1 MDSAAMKLLLR
12 ALNRQTA
19 FAAIVFLNI
28 IGGIIVVHHL
38 SKQSNPAPKLHSSQ
52 AQILASKPAGH
63 HTDLSFLRGGF
74 SAKPVLLDS
83 TAGASETT
91 WTRTLTC
98 PRWEAYD
105 KRIQEDKDFSGSC
118 KQIGSQN
125 GFNTTMCM
133 SQRFCGQGYM
143 LVERLD
149 KELCDAAFNQTVS
162 ADAGFDQ
169 YVKERVGPDS
179 FYLVFNGNER
189 NAPATW
195 THIGRCTYKI
205 PFRLTNPGSYSVNLF
220 HTHENFAPVNEVQP
234 VWPIAF
240 LNNLVAKDYTM
251 DVCLHCPIFTPK
263 TVRNMNLPLCSRS
276 DPQQGVYLKM
286 TFETERE
293 TMRHAIH
300 QMPFIWEPLGCKFDQ
315 LFEDG
320 KNFECISDR
329 VNFNIGVYGDSHSRT
344 LWNGIHSRLS
354 ANKKPVGIFKL
365 TEGGYRMYNP
375 ADMKSKLNLT
385 DEEIQTHQSGRIDMS
400 NPINK
405 DPFNET
411 IAHLDVKYKGLTHM
425 NIFTDASYFQ
435 KWDSSFG
442 KSGASLTDITLFP
455 HNAVIINVGQWAAS
469 GPGLGGHFS
478 TKRYTDLLRY
488 AANEIEL
495 VQQRRP
501 SLPAKPLD
509 FIWLGITAFPVI
521 ADPNHFRVGERD
533 WRTNHRL
540 RIWSEYSEG
549 LFRDMDIKSMNAF
562 DISHP
567 WILECRDKA
576 HFYDLP
582 AMDALVDEALHKLNI
597 CAY

>member
-12 ALNRQTA
+12 AFNRQNA

-28 IGGIIVVHHL
+28 IGGIIVVYHL
-38 SKQSNPAPKLHSSQ
+38 SKQSNPAPKLHSIQ

-83 TAGASETT
+83 TAGASETA

-133 SQRFCGQGYM
+133 SQRFCGQGYI

-195 THIGRCTYKI
+195 THIARCTYKI
-205 PFRLTNPGSYSVNLF
+205 PFRLTNPGSYSVQLF
-220 HTHENFAPVNEVQP
+220 HTHENFAPINEVQP
-234 VWPIAF
+234 VWPKAF
-240 LNNLVAKDYTM
+240 LNNLVANEYTM
-251 DVCLHCPIFTPK
+251 DVCLPIFTPK

-300 QMPFIWEPLGCKFDQ
+300 QMPFIC
-315 LFEDG
+315 
-320 KNFECISDR
+320 DR

-354 ANKKPVGIFKL
+354 ANKKPLGIFKL

-411 IAHLDVKYKGLTHM
+411 IAHLDVKYKGLTHI

-455 HNAVIINVGQWAAS
+455 HDAVIINVGQWAAS

-567 WILECRDKA
+567 WILESRDKA